1 MQKKLLTMAVAG
13 ALAMPAVALAQVTV
27 FGTIDGGVRNQS
39 KAFVGAVGGPDD
51 SVLEVTD
58 GLRTT
63 NRWGLRGSEDLG
75 GGLMA
80 NFWLEGTFLQ
90 GESGDTLDAFDRKG
104 LIGLSKGGMS
114 VDIGRDYTVNF
125 KANGIMDP
133 MSFTYTGLTTT
144 AGATFTAGTR
154 SNDLITAGFR
164 FGTGGIRIDYS
175 LGEQIN
181 SALASG
187 DRFGVGGDFAFGP
200 VTVAA
205 AYSSQETAVN
215 VDTTTTNLGAAY
227 RLGAFTIRGGI
238 NMAEVDNGNEHMQWM
253 VGVQYAFSPT
263 LNGRLGYYDWSV
275 DDAGGTEIATRKTFI
290 AALDY
295 VLSKRTTAYV
305 AVDRHNLEGT
315 ATGLSATSQAGIGA
329 AINGR
334 ALNDGATGISAGI
347 AHSF

>member
-1 MQKKLLTMAVAG
+1 
-13 ALAMPAVALAQVTV
+13 MPAVALAQVTV

-39 KAFVGAVGGPDD
+39 KAFVTGTSGPDD

-58 GLRTT
+58 GIRTT

-80 NFWLEGTFLQ
+80 NFWLEGTYTQ
-90 GESGDTLDAFDRKG
+90 GESTDTLDGFNRKG
-104 LIGLSKGGMS
+104 VVGLSKGGNS

-154 SNDLITAGFR
+154 SDDLITAAFR
-164 FGTGGIRIDYS
+164 FGAGGIRVDYS
-175 LGEQIN
+175 LGEGVGPT
-181 SALASG
+181 AAG
-187 DRFGVGGDFAFGP
+187 DRFGVGADFAFGP

-205 AYSSQETAVN
+205 AFSSQETTSTT
-215 VDTTTTNLGAAY
+215 DTTTTNVGAAY
-227 RLGAFTIRGGI
+227 RMGAFTFRGGV
-238 NMAEVDNGNEHMQWM
+238 NMAELDAGPEHMQIM
-253 VGVQYAFSPT
+253 FGVQYAISPT
-263 LNGRLGYYDWSV
+263 LNARFGYYDWSV
-275 DDAGGTEIATRKTFI
+275 DSAAGAEIATRKSMI
-290 AALDY
+290 VALDF
-295 VLSKRTTAYV
+295 VMSKRTTAYV
-305 AVDRHNLEGT
+305 AFDRHALTGT
-315 ATGLSATSQAGIGA
+315 PQGFAATSQAGVGA

-334 ALNDGATGISAGI
+334 ALNDGATGLSAGV